1 MKRFKKQAPFFGIA
15 ILLVVAL
22 VGGTFAYFSQTST
35 ASNFLSAK
43 NYDST
48 LTEAFTPPQDG
59 NFTPGVEYAKSVG
72 VTNSGDVGMLVR
84 IKYEEFWNGVKVLD
98 PLLTYADAVDGWYDG
113 ATEADS
119 VVAKKAG
126 LTTLNGNGDWV
137 YGGDGYYYFT
147 GELQPGDSTDKFI
160 ESIMLKASTL
170 TSTTVYSVV
179 FWNAETQAYT
189 VAADYADDTAI
200 AAELDALPA
209 GSYVSSKVSNVTPA
223 MSAVGSYE
231 LKFTAETIQSV
242 SDAATVW
249 QTSATTLAV
258 DTFLGGFILP

>member
-84 IKYEEFWNGVKVLD
+84 IKYEEFWDGTAVT
-98 PLLTYADAVDGWYDG
+98 LTYADAEGGWYDG
-113 ATEADS
+113 ATETDS

-126 LTTLNGNGDWV
+126 ATTLNPIGDWV

-147 GELQPGDSTDKFI
+147 GELHPGDSTDKFI

-179 FWNAETQAYT
+179 FWNAGTQAYT

-200 AAELDALPA
+200 ADALGALPT

-223 MSAVGSYE
+223 MSATGSYE

-242 SDAATVW
+242 REAATVW
-249 QTSATTLAV
+249 QTSATTAAV
-258 DTFLGGFILP
+258 DTFLAGFILP